1 MNRRALFCAFGAVAC
16 VGLTPHASGQDRIP
30 TIGYLTLNAEGTQTE
45 QGFREKLRELG
56 YSEGSTVVIEWR
68 HGKQAQLA
76 TLASELLQKRV
87 DLIVTTGTPAARAAF
102 EASATVPI
110 VFLSGAPVSAGL
122 AISIAHP
129 GRNATGVS
137 IRSSELYPKRV
148 EYLHLVAPKAR
159 RIAYLM
165 NPTNP
170 IAALTLEAV
179 EQAAQKLGL
188 QLMRFDVR
196 DPDELDAALL
206 AITRSKANTVLIGGD
221 GHIYSNMAKVAQ
233 AVRKAKLP
241 AISPYADS
249 SSDGI
254 LMSYGV
260 NTREVGRK
268 MAVYADK
275 ILKGAKAADLPIEEI
290 STYRLIIDLRIAREL
305 GIKVPQELLYR
316 ADEVIR

>member
-1 MNRRALFCAFGAVAC
+1 MNRRSLLCALGAAAC
-16 VGLTPHASGQDRIP
+16 ILFAPYVNGQRRIP
-30 TIGYLTLNAEGTQTE
+30 TIGYLTLNAEGTQIE

-56 YSEGSTVVIEWR
+56 YSEGSTIVIEWR
-68 HGKQAQLA
+68 RGRQAQLA
-76 TLASELLQKRV
+76 ALAWELVQKPV

-102 EASATVPI
+102 EATATIPI
-110 VFLSGAPVSAGL
+110 VFASGAPVSVGL

-137 IRSSELYPKRV
+137 ILASELYPKRV
-148 EYLHLVAPKAR
+148 EYLHLVAPRAR
-159 RIAYLM
+159 RMAYIM
-165 NPTNP
+165 NPANP
-170 IAALTLEAV
+170 IAAPQLEAV
-179 EQAAQKLGL
+179 QGAAQELGL

-221 GHIYSNMAKVAQ
+221 GYIYSNMAKIAR

-254 LMSYGV
+254 LMSFGV
-260 NTREVGRK
+260 NTREVGYK

-275 ILKGAKAADLPIEEI
+275 ILKGAKPADLPIEEI
-290 STYRLIIDLRIAREL
+290 STYKLIIDLRVAREL
-305 GIKVPQELLYR
+305 GIKVPQDLLFR
-316 ADEVIR
+316 ADEVIQ